1 VPDASETSTED
12 NSLKETSRKA
22 GFFAETTETNTDIV
36 DHTTSPSTAHLIAET
51 PIGK

>member
-1 VPDASETSTED
+1 VPNASETSTED
-12 NSLKETSRKA
+12 NNLIETSTKA
-22 GFFAETTETNTDIV
+22 DFSTETTETNTDIV